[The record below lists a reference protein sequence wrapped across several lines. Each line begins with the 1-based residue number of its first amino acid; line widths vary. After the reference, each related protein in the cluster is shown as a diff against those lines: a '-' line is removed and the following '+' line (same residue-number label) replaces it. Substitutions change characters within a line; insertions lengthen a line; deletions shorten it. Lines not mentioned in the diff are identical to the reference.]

1 MFRTITLV
9 VSAAFL
15 IACSGNDN
23 EPGDI
28 TVTGAA
34 SETVIPESGFQPT
47 EIVTRSVG
55 DIRIDYKKYVLPNG
69 LTVLLH
75 EDKSDPLVHLNVT
88 YHVGSAREEPQRS
101 GFAHFFEHMMFQ
113 GSANIGDDEH
123 FRIVTESGG
132 TLNGS
137 TNADRTNY
145 FQTVPGN
152 QLETVLWLEADRMGF
167 LLEAVTQEKFENQ
180 RATVKN
186 ERGQNYDNRAYGLVY
201 EKTLAALYPS
211 GHPYSWPVIGYL
223 DDLDSA
229 TLDDLKHFFLRWYG
243 PNNATLIIAGD
254 FEENAALALV
264 DKYFGS
270 IPVGPAVERVEPQ
283 TITLDADRYI
293 SYVDRYVRFPMLSIS
308 FPTVAYSHP
317 DRTALAALASIIGNG
332 KNSLFYK
339 QFVIS
344 NRAIAASASHNSLE
358 LAGSLRL
365 DVQPYP
371 GAELAEFEQEIRALI
386 ADFDS
391 ESISDDDLDTFKG
404 QSEAALINALNS
416 VSGKAAR
423 LAMYDYLV
431 DNPDYLSVEIAAIR
445 SLTRDDVLRVF
456 NTYVAGKPSVLMSV
470 LTQEQPEGFT
480 RPDNFTPQVALAVNN
495 SELDE
500 LEPRPVADSFDR
512 SLQPPAGPAP
522 KLDVPPFWQTQ
533 LANGAQVIGSQ
544 SSEIPSVTLQF
555 EFSGGHLLNPS
566 DRYGL
571 AALTAAMMNEGTQ
584 QLSAEQFEIAL
595 QKLGSSISVNAG
607 RENMTVGVTSLTR
620 NLSATLLLLEQRLLA
635 SDLNE
640 ESLERLRRQQIESLQ
655 AAQQQP
661 NSIANNVYNT
671 LLYGED
677 HPFAV
682 PEAGTIETLES
693 ITLAD
698 VQSFARAA
706 FASSA
711 LKIVAVGDA
720 EQSNLLSSLHFL
732 DALQKDAQL
741 IAELPPVAQISETT
755 LYLVDKPGAAQ
766 SEIRIGYVTDMSFD
780 ATGEYYKSTLMNYV
794 LGAAFT
800 SRINLNLRE
809 DKGYTYGARSSFS
822 STSYAGPFTAS
833 SSVLKDST
841 ADSVRQFV
849 NEIVGYREQ
858 GINNQELDFMRAA
871 ITQREALNY
880 ETPGQKAGFLGR
892 MITFDLPADVALQQ
906 TNIVNSITQAE
917 INALAREKLPFERM
931 VILVVGDKAVIE
943 ASLLDLGYPMVE
955 LDVSGRPITL

>member
-1 MFRTITLV
+1 MFRMLTLAA
-9 VSAAFL
+9 SAAFL
-15 IACSGNDN
+15 MACSGNDN
-23 EPGDI
+23 GPGETAGSSAVSDI
-28 TVTGAA
+28 ATAVTA
-34 SETVIPESGFQPT
+34 FQPV
-47 EIVTRSVG
+47 EVVTRSAG

-201 EKTLAALYPS
+201 EKTLAAMYPS

-254 FEENAALALV
+254 FEEHAALALV

-270 IPVGPAVERVEPQ
+270 IPAGPAVERVESEPV
-283 TITLDADRYI
+283 TLDADRYI
-293 SYVDRYVRFPMLSIS
+293 SYVDRYVRFPMLSMS
-308 FPTVAYSHP
+308 FPTVPYSHP
-317 DRTALAALASIIGNG
+317 DRTALEALASIIGNG

-339 QFVIS
+339 QFVVN
-344 NRAIAASASHNSLE
+344 NRAIAASASHSSLE
-358 LAGSLRL
+358 LAGSLRF

-386 ADFDS
+386 AAFNS
-391 ESISDDDLDTFKG
+391 NSISDDDLETFKG
-404 QSEAALINALNS
+404 QSEAALINALSS

-431 DNPDYLSVEIAAIR
+431 DNPDYLPVEIAAIR
-445 SLTRDDVLRVF
+445 NLTRDDILRVF
-456 NTYVAGKPSVLMSV
+456 NTYVADKPAVLMSV
-470 LTQEQPEGFT
+470 LTQEKPEGFT
-480 RPDNFTPQVALAVNN
+480 RPDNFTPQEALAIAN
-495 SELDE
+495 SRLDE
-500 LEPRPVADSFDR
+500 LEPRPVTDQFDR
-512 SLQPPAGPAP
+512 TVQPPAGPAP
-522 KLDVPPFWQTQ
+522 ALDVPPFWRAQ
-533 LANGAQVIGSQ
+533 LANGAEVIGSQ

-555 EFSGGHLLNPS
+555 EFAGGHLLNPP
-566 DRYGL
+566 DKYGL

-607 RENMTVGVTSLTR
+607 RENMTVTVTSLSH
-620 NLSATLLLLEQRLLA
+620 NLPATLLLLEQRLLA
-635 SDLNE
+635 SDFND
-640 ESLERLRRQQIESLQ
+640 ESLQRLRRQQIESLQ

-671 LLYGED
+671 LLYGEN

-682 PEAGTIETLES
+682 PGDGTVEALES

-698 VQSFARAA
+698 VQTFARDA
-706 FASSA
+706 FATSA
-711 LKIVAVGDA
+711 LKVVAVGDV
-720 EQSNLLSSLHFL
+720 EQTALLQSLGFL
-732 DALQKDAQL
+732 DGLQNTAPTLAD
-741 IAELPPVAQISETT
+741 IPPATQVNETR

-766 SEIRIGYVTDMSFD
+766 SEIRIGYVTDMRFD
-780 ATGEYYKSTLMNYV
+780 ATGEYYQSTLMNYV

-822 STSYAGPFTAS
+822 STDYAGPFTAS

-858 GINNQELDFMRAA
+858 GISTQELDFMRAA

-880 ETPGQKAGFLGR
+880 ETPAQKAGFLSR
-892 MITFDLPADVALQQ
+892 MIKFDLPADVAAQQ
-906 TNIVNSITQAE
+906 TSIVNSITQAD
-917 INALAREKLPFERM
+917 INALAQEKLPIERM

-943 ASLLDLGYPMVE
+943 SDLRDLGYPMQE
-955 LDVSGRPITL
+955 LDVSGKPLVQ

>member
-1 MFRTITLV
+1 MVRMITLA

-23 EPGDI
+23 DPGD
-28 TVTGAA
+28 TTATGMVA
-34 SETVIPESGFQPT
+34 ETQMPESQLQAT
-47 EIVTRSVG
+47 EIVTRNVG

-75 EDKSDPLVHLNVT
+75 EDRSDPLVHLNVT

-254 FEENAALALV
+254 FEEQAALALL

-270 IPVGPAVERVEPQ
+270 IPPGPAVERVVPEAV
-283 TITLDADRYI
+283 TLDNDRYI
-293 SYVDRYVRFPMLSIS
+293 SYVDRYIRFPMLSIS
-308 FPTVAYSHP
+308 FPTVPYSHP

-339 QFVIS
+339 QFVVN
-344 NRAIAASASHNSLE
+344 NRAIAASASHSSLE
-358 LAGSLRL
+358 LAGSLRF

-371 GAELAEFEQEIRALI
+371 GAELAEFEQEIRGLLA
-386 ADFDS
+386 AFNSD
-391 ESISDDDLDTFKG
+391 SISDDDLETFKG
-404 QSEAALINALNS
+404 QSEAALINALSS

-431 DNPDYLSVEIAAIR
+431 DNPDYLPVEIDAIR
-445 SLTRDDVLRVF
+445 RLTRDDILRVF
-456 NTYVAGKPSVLMSV
+456 NTYVAGKPAVLMSV
-470 LTQEQPEGFT
+470 LTQDKPDGLAS
-480 RPDNFTPQVALAVNN
+480 PDNFTPQSALAVTD
-495 SELDE
+495 SALDE
-500 LEPRPVADSFDR
+500 LEPRPVSDVFDR
-512 SLQPPAGPAP
+512 SVQPAPGPAP
-522 KLDVPPFWQTQ
+522 ELEVPPFWQLT
-533 LANGAQVIGSQ
+533 LANGAELIGSQ

-555 EFSGGHLLNPS
+555 EFEGGHLLNPV
-566 DRYGL
+566 DKYGL
-571 AALTAAMMNEGTQ
+571 AALTASMMNEGTQ
-584 QLSAEQFEIAL
+584 QLSAEQYEIAL
-595 QKLGSSISVNAG
+595 QKLGSTLTVSAG
-607 RENMTVGVTSLTR
+607 RENMVVTLTSLSR
-620 NLSATLLLLEQRLLA
+620 NLPATLLLLEQRLLA

-640 ESLERLRRQQIESLQ
+640 ESLGRLRRQQIESLQ

-671 LLYGED
+671 LLYGKD
-677 HPFAV
+677 HAFAV
-682 PEAGTIETLES
+682 SDEGTVESLES

-698 VQSFARAA
+698 VQAFSRDA
-706 FASSA
+706 FASAA
-711 LKIVAVGDA
+711 LKIVAVGDVDQA
-720 EQSNLLSSLHFL
+720 SLVSGLSFL
-732 DALQKDAQL
+732 DGLKREALSIVDVPSA
-741 IAELPPVAQISETT
+741 APASETT

-766 SEIRIGYVTDMSFD
+766 SEIRIGYVTDMPYD
-780 ATGEYYKSTLMNYV
+780 ATGEYYKGTLMNYV

-822 STSYAGPFTAS
+822 STSFAGPFTAS

-841 ADSVRQFV
+841 DDSVRQFV

-858 GINNQELDFMRAA
+858 GISNQELDFMRAA

-880 ETPGQKAGFLGR
+880 ETPAQKAGFLSR
-892 MITFDLPADVALQQ
+892 MIKFDLPADVTAQQ
-906 TNIVNSITQAE
+906 TDIVKNITQTE
-917 INALAREKLPFERM
+917 INSLASEKLPFERM
-931 VILVVGDKAVIE
+931 VILVVGDKEVIE
-943 ASLLDLGYPMVE
+943 APLRALGYPMFE
-955 LDVSGRPITL
+955 LDVSGNPITQ